1 MQGWNDVETATQPRN
16 RRSTVHSK
24 LKKVASGGN
33 ISESPIWGKGTF
45 DEPSV
50 ERRFQSQR

>member
-16 RRSTVHSK
+16 RRSAA
-24 LKKVASGGN
+24 VAPGGN

-50 ERRFQSQR
+50 ERRS